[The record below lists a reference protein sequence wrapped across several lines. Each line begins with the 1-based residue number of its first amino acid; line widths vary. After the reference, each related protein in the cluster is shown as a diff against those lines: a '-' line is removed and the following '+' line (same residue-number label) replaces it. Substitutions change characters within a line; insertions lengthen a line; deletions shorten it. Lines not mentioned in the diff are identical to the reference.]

1 LIVPDAFG
9 IMAVDP
15 GGKSGVA
22 QGVFSNR
29 ETAKQTLR
37 RALRK
42 GMMKATVFDG
52 APEEQAHYIAASWR
66 SFKYMCVVELSI
78 PEPNV
83 YLAVEDFQLRQM
95 AVDLVPVEVVAGLR
109 AVQRVPVTNGWHDD
123 VMEGKLKRPSASE
136 AKGYATNDRMKL
148 VWRAMNYGSVYDL
161 GRGRGYGDHA
171 RDALRHVCLGVSKCL
186 AGKW

>member
-1 LIVPDAFG
+1 VSGGVVVPEAFG

-29 ETAKQTLR
+29 VTAGQTLR

-42 GMMKATVFDG
+42 GMMKATVVDEDPVRT
-52 APEEQAHYIAASWR
+52 AVVLAQAWLDFRYR
-66 SFKYMCVVELSI
+66 CVVELLI

-83 YLAVEDFQLRQM
+83 YLSVEDFQLRQM
-95 AVDLVPVEVVAGLR
+95 AVDLVPVEVAAGL
-109 AVQRVPVTNGWHDD
+109 AVLVRSD
-123 VMEGKLKRPSASE
+123 VCGGPAGIRRPSASE

-148 VWRAMNYGSVYDL
+148 WRDPVTGRAVYDL